1 MESEVTIQR
10 RARFHQNADKYTRKL
25 FARVFRWTRDFDRAQ
40 EIVQKVLL
48 KYLEEMEAEGWVKTI
63 NNELA
68 YLTRMAKN
76 LLIDEGRV
84 RINWISFDEEF
95 GDGVMQAVVEF
106 IDGFDVE
113 KQIYFDELLE
123 ILPLK
128 TIFGKLKPE
137 NQKLVQL
144 YYLEDFSIEE
154 IAEKLK
160 KDPILIR
167 YRINAI
173 EATLRARVKKI
184 YGKKGLFKSDT

>member
-25 FARVFRWTRDFDRAQ
+25 SARVYRWTHDVERTQ
-40 EIVQKVLL
+40 ESVQKVLL

-84 RINWISFDEEF
+84 KINWISFDEEF
-95 GDGVMQAVVEF
+95 GDGVMQVVVELM
-106 IDGFDVE
+106 DGFDVE

-128 TIFGKLKPE
+128 TILGKLKPE
-137 NQKLVQL
+137 KRELVQL
-144 YYLEDFSIEE
+144 YYLEDFSVEE
-154 IAEKLK
+154 IAEKLN

-167 YRINAI
+167 YQINAI
-173 EATLRARVKKI
+173 EATIRARFKKI
-184 YGKKGLFKSDT
+184 YGKRGLFKSDT